1 MKTMNG
7 NRALSEMSFMENLI
21 AVIVE
26 KVQLID
32 KKVLGWI
39 LAATK
44 DYPSSPILIGP
55 HQLLGDSIDP

>member
-26 KVQLID
+26 KVQLI
-32 KKVLGWI
+32 V
-39 LAATK
+39 K
-44 DYPSSPILIGP
+44 DGLDPCCHQRLSFQSHSIRAPSASR
-55 HQLLGDSIDP
+55 